1 MDNEKLQNEAINT
14 IRFLSADAVQNANSG
29 HAGLPM
35 GTAAIAYTLYKKHL
49 KFNPLNPDWSDR
61 DRFVL
66 SGGHGSMLLYSLLYL
81 TGYDLSLEE
90 LKNFRR
96 WGSRTPGH
104 PEYGVTPGVEI
115 TTGPLGQGLATA
127 VGMAMAE
134 AHLAAVYNRP
144 GHEIINHYTYVLASD
159 GDLMEGVTSEACSLA
174 GHLRLGKLIVFYDDN
189 RITIDAG
196 LLTFLLLKTA
206 QNSYEAYHWQVL
218 HVQDGNNVEELDAAI
233 EAAKADLRP
242 SIILCRTHIG
252 YGYPTW
258 QDNSAAHSGIPSKEE
273 LEGAKKNLGYPT
285 EPLFYVSEEVL
296 AHYREA
302 VPAGEKLEADWNA
315 KFAAYEQAF
324 PELAAELKRI
334 LAGELPAGWEEKLPV
349 FKPDTKGI
357 PTRSASNKVINAL
370 SGVIPEMM
378 GGSADLTTSNS
389 TLIENTKGFQADQYD
404 GRYIYFGV
412 REHAMGTIMNGLAV
426 HKGVIPFAATF
437 LVFSDYLRPAL
448 RLSALSNLPSIW
460 LFSHDSFNLG
470 EDGPTHQPVEHLT
483 SLRLIP
489 NVVTMR
495 PADAN
500 ETSEAWR
507 TALKRRHA
515 PTVIALSR
523 QPLPVFDREKYNPA
537 SGAQKGAYILGDL
550 GEGKPRLILIASG
563 SEVELIVRAGEQ
575 LASEGIPVR
584 LVSFPSWELF
594 KAQDQ
599 AYRDSVLLPEVKARL
614 MVEAGT
620 SIGFEKWVGPEGDY
634 IAMTALVLPHRT
646 LCCLK
651 NSVSTSRMFS
661 QRAGRCSRN
670 WSIETRTALA
680 SSCWLAAALLFR

>member
-1 MDNEKLQNEAINT
+1 MDKEKLQKDAINT

-49 KFNPLNPDWSDR
+49 KFNPRNPDWSDR

-66 SGGHGSMLLYSLLYL
+66 SGGHGSMLLYSLFYL

-144 GHEIINHYTYVLASD
+144 GHEIINHFTYVLASD

-189 RITIDAG
+189 RITIDGTTDISFTEDRA
-196 LLTFLLLKTA
+196 KR
-206 QNSYEAYHWQVL
+206 YEAYHWQVL

-233 EAAKADLRP
+233 KAAKADSRP
-242 SIILCRTHIG
+242 SIIICRTHIG

-258 QDNSAAHSGIPSKEE
+258 QDNSVAHSGIPSKEE

-296 AHYREA
+296 SHYREA
-302 VPAGEKLEADWNA
+302 VPTGAKLEADWNE
-315 KFAAYEQAF
+315 KFAAYEQAY
-324 PELAAELKRI
+324 PELAAELKR
-334 LAGELPAGWEEKLPV
+334 LLSGELPAGWEEKLPV
-349 FKPDTKGI
+349 FKPDNKGT

-370 SGVIPEMM
+370 AGVIPEMM

-389 TLIENTKGFQADQYD
+389 TLIENTKGFQVDHYD

-426 HKGVIPFAATF
+426 HKGVVPFAATF

-448 RLSALSNLPSIW
+448 RLSALSDLPSIW

-489 NVVTMR
+489 NVVTIR

-515 PTVIALSR
+515 PTAIALSR
-523 QPLPVFDREKYNPA
+523 QPLPVFDREKFNPA
-537 SGAQKGAYILGDL
+537 SGLQKGAYVLADL
-550 GEGKPRLILIASG
+550 GQGAPRLILIASG

-575 LASEGIPVR
+575 LAAEGIPVR

-620 SIGFEKWVGPEGDY
+620 SIGFEKWVGPEGDFV
-634 IAMTALVLPHRT
+634 AMDRFGASAPNAVLFEKFGFN
-646 LCCLK
+646 LNNVLEK
-651 NSVSTSRMFS
+651 SR
-661 QRAGRCSRN
+661 
-670 WSIETRTALA
+670 
-680 SSCWLAAALLFR
+680 ALLAKHA

>member
-49 KFNPLNPDWSDR
+49 KFNPHNPDWSDR

-189 RITIDAG
+189 RITIDGA
-196 LLTFLLLKTA
+196 TDISFTEDRAKR
-206 QNSYEAYHWQVL
+206 YKAYHWQVL
-218 HVQDGNNVEELDAAI
+218 HVQDGNNVEELNAAI

-252 YGYPTW
+252 YGYPSW

-634 IAMTALVLPHRT
+634 IAMDRFGASAPNAVLFEKFGFN
-646 LCCLK
+646 LENVLSK
-651 NSVSTSRMFS
+651 S
-661 QRAGRCSRN
+661 
-670 WSIETRTALA
+670 W
-680 SSCWLAAALLFR
+680 ALLAKLG

>member
-1 MDNEKLQNEAINT
+1 MDKEKLQNEAINT

-49 KFNPLNPDWSDR
+49 KFNPHNPDWSDR

-189 RITIDAG
+189 RITIDGTTDISFTEDRA
-196 LLTFLLLKTA
+196 KR
-206 QNSYEAYHWQVL
+206 YEAYHWQVL

-315 KFAAYEQAF
+315 NFAAYELAF

-334 LAGELPAGWEEKLPV
+334 LAGELPPGWEEKLPV

-489 NVVTMR
+489 NVVTIR

-634 IAMTALVLPHRT
+634 IAMDRFGASAPNAVLFEKFGFN
-646 LCCLK
+646 LENVLSK
-651 NSVSTSRMFS
+651 SR
-661 QRAGRCSRN
+661 
-670 WSIETRTALA
+670 
-680 SSCWLAAALLFR
+680 ALLAKLG

>member
-1 MDNEKLQNEAINT
+1 MDKEKLQNDAINT

-35 GTAAIAYTLYKKHL
+35 GTAAIAYTLFKKHL
-49 KFNPLNPDWSDR
+49 KFNPRNPDWSDR

-66 SGGHGSMLLYSLLYL
+66 SGGHGSMLLYSLFYL
-81 TGYDLSLEE
+81 TGYDLALEE

-104 PEYGVTPGVEI
+104 PEYGVTKGVEI

-189 RITIDAG
+189 RITIDGSTDISFTEDRA
-196 LLTFLLLKTA
+196 KR
-206 QNSYEAYHWQVL
+206 YEAYHWQVL
-218 HVQDGNNVEELDAAI
+218 HVEDGNNVEELDAALR
-233 EAAKADLRP
+233 AAKSDPRP
-242 SIILCRTHIG
+242 SIIICRTHIG

-273 LEGAKKNLGYPT
+273 LEGAKRNLGYPT
-285 EPLFYVSEEVL
+285 EPLFYVSDEVL

-302 VPAGEKLEADWNA
+302 VPAGEKLEAEWNV
-315 KFAAYEQAF
+315 KFAAYEQAY
-324 PELAAELKRI
+324 PELAAELKRV

-349 FKPDTKGI
+349 FKPDVKGT

-370 SGVIPEMM
+370 SAVIPELM

-389 TLIENTKGFQADQYD
+389 TLIENTKSFQADQYD

-412 REHAMGTIMNGLAV
+412 REHAMGAIMHGLAV
-426 HKGVIPFAATF
+426 HKGIVPFAGTF

-448 RLSALSNLPSIW
+448 RLSALSHLPSIW

-489 NVVTMR
+489 NLVTLR

-507 TALKRRHA
+507 IAIQRRHA
-515 PTVIALSR
+515 PTAIALSR
-523 QPLPVFDREKYNPA
+523 QPLPVFDREKFAPA
-537 SGAQKGAYILGDL
+537 SGLQNGAYVLADL

-563 SEVELIVRAGEQ
+563 SEVELIVRTGEQ

-594 KAQDQ
+594 RAKDQ
-599 AYRDSVLLPEVKARL
+599 AYQDSVLLPDVKARL

-620 SIGFEKWVGPEGDY
+620 SIGFEKWVGLEGDF
-634 IAMTALVLPHRT
+634 IAMDRFGASAPNAVLFEKFGFN
-646 LCCLK
+646 LENVLAK
-651 NSVSTSRMFS
+651 SR
-661 QRAGRCSRN
+661 
-670 WSIETRTALA
+670 
-680 SSCWLAAALLFR
+680 ALLAKHG

>member
-1 MDNEKLQNEAINT
+1 MDKEKLQNEAINT

-189 RITIDAG
+189 RITIDGA
-196 LLTFLLLKTA
+196 TDISFTEDRAKR
-206 QNSYEAYHWQVL
+206 YEAYHWQVL

-634 IAMTALVLPHRT
+634 IAMDRFGASAPNAVLFEKFGFN
-646 LCCLK
+646 LENVLSK
-651 NSVSTSRMFS
+651 SR
-661 QRAGRCSRN
+661 
-670 WSIETRTALA
+670 
-680 SSCWLAAALLFR
+680 ALLAKLG

>member
-189 RITIDAG
+189 RITIDGA
-196 LLTFLLLKTA
+196 TDISFTEDRAKR
-206 QNSYEAYHWQVL
+206 YEAYHWQVL

-252 YGYPTW
+252 YGYPSW

-634 IAMTALVLPHRT
+634 IAMDRFGASAPNAVLFEKFGFN
-646 LCCLK
+646 LENVLSK
-651 NSVSTSRMFS
+651 SR
-661 QRAGRCSRN
+661 
-670 WSIETRTALA
+670 
-680 SSCWLAAALLFR
+680 ALLAKLG

>member
-1 MDNEKLQNEAINT
+1 MDKEKLQKDAINT

-49 KFNPLNPDWSDR
+49 KFNPRNPDWSDR

-66 SGGHGSMLLYSLLYL
+66 SGGHGSMLLYSLFYL

-144 GHEIINHYTYVLASD
+144 GHEIINHFTYVLASD

-189 RITIDAG
+189 RITIDGTTDISFTEDRA
-196 LLTFLLLKTA
+196 KR
-206 QNSYEAYHWQVL
+206 YEAYHWQVL

-233 EAAKADLRP
+233 KAAKADSRP
-242 SIILCRTHIG
+242 SIIICRTHIG

-258 QDNSAAHSGIPSKEE
+258 QDNSVAHSGIPSKEE

-296 AHYREA
+296 THYREA
-302 VPAGEKLEADWNA
+302 VPTGAKLEADWNE
-315 KFAAYEQAF
+315 KFAAYEQAY
-324 PELAAELKRI
+324 PELAAELKR
-334 LAGELPAGWEEKLPV
+334 LLSGELPAGWEEKLPV
-349 FKPDTKGI
+349 FKPDNKGT

-370 SGVIPEMM
+370 AGVIPEMM

-389 TLIENTKGFQADQYD
+389 TLIENTKGFQVDHYD

-426 HKGVIPFAATF
+426 HKGVVPFAATF

-448 RLSALSNLPSIW
+448 RLSALSDLPSIW

-489 NVVTMR
+489 NVVTIR

-523 QPLPVFDREKYNPA
+523 QPLPVFDREKFNPA
-537 SGAQKGAYILGDL
+537 SGLQKGAYVLADL
-550 GEGKPRLILIASG
+550 GQGAPRLILIASG

-575 LASEGIPVR
+575 LAAEGIPVR

-620 SIGFEKWVGPEGDY
+620 SIGFEKWVGPEGDFV
-634 IAMTALVLPHRT
+634 AMDRFGASAPNAVLFEKFGFN
-646 LCCLK
+646 LNNVLEK
-651 NSVSTSRMFS
+651 SR
-661 QRAGRCSRN
+661 
-670 WSIETRTALA
+670 
-680 SSCWLAAALLFR
+680 ALLAKHA

>member
-1 MDNEKLQNEAINT
+1 MDKEKLQKDAINT

-29 HAGLPM
+29 HSGLPM

-49 KFNPLNPDWSDR
+49 KFNPRNPEWSDR

-66 SGGHGSMLLYSLLYL
+66 SGGHGSMLLYSLFYL
-81 TGYDLSLEE
+81 TGYDLSLDE

-159 GDLMEGVTSEACSLA
+159 GDLMEGVTSEAGSLA

-189 RITIDAG
+189 RITIDGTTDISFTEDRA
-196 LLTFLLLKTA
+196 KR
-206 QNSYEAYHWQVL
+206 YEAYHWHVL
-218 HVQDGNNVEELDAAI
+218 RVQDGNNVEELDAAVK
-233 EAAKADLRP
+233 AAKAAPRP
-242 SIILCRTHIG
+242 SIIICRTHIG
-252 YGYPTW
+252 FGYPTW

-285 EPLFYVSEEVL
+285 EPLFYVSDEVL

-315 KFAAYEQAF
+315 RFAAYEQAH

-334 LAGELPAGWEEKLPV
+334 LSGELPAGWEEKLPV
-349 FKPDTKGI
+349 FKPDLKGT

-389 TLIENTKGFQADQYD
+389 TLIENTKSFQADQYD
-404 GRYIYFGV
+404 GRYIHFGV
-412 REHAMGTIMNGLAV
+412 REHAMGTILNGLAV
-426 HKGVIPFAATF
+426 HKGVVPFAATF

-448 RLSALSNLPSIW
+448 RISALSDLPSIW

-489 NVVTMR
+489 NVVTIR

-507 TALKRRHA
+507 IALKRRHA

-523 QPLPVFDREKYNPA
+523 QALPVFDREKFNPA
-537 SGAQKGAYILGDL
+537 SGAQKGAYVLGDL

-575 LASEGIPVR
+575 LAAEGVPIR

-620 SIGFEKWVGPEGDY
+620 SIGFDKWVGPEGDY
-634 IAMTALVLPHRT
+634 LSLIH
-646 LCCLK
+646 
-651 NSVSTSRMFS
+651 
-661 QRAGRCSRN
+661 
-670 WSIETRTALA
+670 I
-680 SSCWLAAALLFR
+680 

>member
-1 MDNEKLQNEAINT
+1 MDKEKLQNEAINT

-49 KFNPLNPDWSDR
+49 KFNPHNPDWSDR

-189 RITIDAG
+189 RITIDGA
-196 LLTFLLLKTA
+196 TDISFTEDRAKR
-206 QNSYEAYHWQVL
+206 YEAYHWQVL

-334 LAGELPAGWEEKLPV
+334 LAGELPAEWEEKLPV

-489 NVVTMR
+489 NVVTIR

-550 GEGKPRLILIASG
+550 GEGKSRLILIASG

-634 IAMTALVLPHRT
+634 IAMDRFGASAPNAVLFEKFGFN
-646 LCCLK
+646 LENVLSK
-651 NSVSTSRMFS
+651 SR
-661 QRAGRCSRN
+661 
-670 WSIETRTALA
+670 
-680 SSCWLAAALLFR
+680 ALLAKLG

>member
-1 MDNEKLQNEAINT
+1 MDKEKLQKDAINT

-49 KFNPLNPDWSDR
+49 KFNPRNPDWSDR

-66 SGGHGSMLLYSLLYL
+66 SGGHGSMLLYSLFYL

-144 GHEIINHYTYVLASD
+144 GHEIINHFTYVLASD

-189 RITIDAG
+189 RITIDGTTDISFTEDRA
-196 LLTFLLLKTA
+196 KR
-206 QNSYEAYHWQVL
+206 YEAYHWQVL

-233 EAAKADLRP
+233 KAAKADSRP
-242 SIILCRTHIG
+242 SIIICRTHIG

-258 QDNSAAHSGIPSKEE
+258 QDNSVAHSGIPSKEE

-296 AHYREA
+296 THYREA
-302 VPAGEKLEADWNA
+302 VPTGAKLEADWNE
-315 KFAAYEQAF
+315 KFAAYEQAY
-324 PELAAELKRI
+324 PELAAELKR
-334 LAGELPAGWEEKLPV
+334 LLSGELPAGWEEKLPV
-349 FKPDTKGI
+349 FKPDNKGT

-370 SGVIPEMM
+370 ASVIPEMM

-389 TLIENTKGFQADQYD
+389 TLIENTKGFQVDHYD

-426 HKGVIPFAATF
+426 HKGVVPFAATF

-448 RLSALSNLPSIW
+448 RLSALSDLPSIW

-489 NVVTMR
+489 NVVTIR

-515 PTVIALSR
+515 PTAIALSR
-523 QPLPVFDREKYNPA
+523 QPLPVFDREKFNPA
-537 SGAQKGAYILGDL
+537 SGLQKGAYVLADL
-550 GEGKPRLILIASG
+550 GQGAPRLILIASG

-575 LASEGIPVR
+575 LAAEGIPVR

-620 SIGFEKWVGPEGDY
+620 SIGFEKWVGPEGDFV
-634 IAMTALVLPHRT
+634 AMDRFGASAPNAVLFEKFGFN
-646 LCCLK
+646 LNNVLEK
-651 NSVSTSRMFS
+651 SR
-661 QRAGRCSRN
+661 
-670 WSIETRTALA
+670 
-680 SSCWLAAALLFR
+680 ALLAKHA

>member
-1 MDNEKLQNEAINT
+1 MDKEKLQNEAINT

-189 RITIDAG
+189 RITIDGA
-196 LLTFLLLKTA
+196 TDISFTEDRAKR
-206 QNSYEAYHWQVL
+206 YKAYHWQVL
-218 HVQDGNNVEELDAAI
+218 HVQDGNNVEELNAAI

-252 YGYPTW
+252 YGYPSW

-634 IAMTALVLPHRT
+634 IAMDRFGASAPNAVLFEKFGFN
-646 LCCLK
+646 LENVLSK
-651 NSVSTSRMFS
+651 SR
-661 QRAGRCSRN
+661 
-670 WSIETRTALA
+670 
-680 SSCWLAAALLFR
+680 ALLAKLG

>member
-1 MDNEKLQNEAINT
+1 MDKEKLQKDAINT

-49 KFNPLNPDWSDR
+49 KFNPRNPDWSDR

-66 SGGHGSMLLYSLLYL
+66 SGGHGSMLLYSLFYL

-144 GHEIINHYTYVLASD
+144 GHEIINHFTYVLASD

-189 RITIDAG
+189 RITIDGTTDISFTEDRA
-196 LLTFLLLKTA
+196 KR
-206 QNSYEAYHWQVL
+206 YEAYHWQVL

-233 EAAKADLRP
+233 KAAKADSRP
-242 SIILCRTHIG
+242 SIIICRTHIG

-258 QDNSAAHSGIPSKEE
+258 QDNSVAHSGIPSKEE

-296 AHYREA
+296 SHYREA
-302 VPAGEKLEADWNA
+302 VPTGAKLEADWNE
-315 KFAAYEQAF
+315 KFAAYEQAY
-324 PELAAELKRI
+324 PELAAELKR
-334 LAGELPAGWEEKLPV
+334 LLSGELPAGWEEKLPV
-349 FKPDTKGI
+349 FKPDNKGT

-370 SGVIPEMM
+370 AGVIPEMM

-389 TLIENTKGFQADQYD
+389 TLIENTKGFQVDHYD

-426 HKGVIPFAATF
+426 HKGVVPFAATF

-448 RLSALSNLPSIW
+448 RLSALSDLPSIW

-489 NVVTMR
+489 NVVTIR

-523 QPLPVFDREKYNPA
+523 QPLPVFDREKFNPA
-537 SGAQKGAYILGDL
+537 SGLQKGAYVLADL
-550 GEGKPRLILIASG
+550 GQGAPRLILIASG

-575 LASEGIPVR
+575 LAAEGIPVR

-620 SIGFEKWVGPEGDY
+620 SIGFEKWVGPEGDFV
-634 IAMTALVLPHRT
+634 AMDRFGASAPNAVLFEKFGFN
-646 LCCLK
+646 LNNVLEK
-651 NSVSTSRMFS
+651 SR
-661 QRAGRCSRN
+661 
-670 WSIETRTALA
+670 
-680 SSCWLAAALLFR
+680 ALLAKHA

>member
-49 KFNPLNPDWSDR
+49 KFNPHNPDWSDR

-189 RITIDAG
+189 RITIDGA
-196 LLTFLLLKTA
+196 TDISFTEDRAKR
-206 QNSYEAYHWQVL
+206 YKAYHWQVL
-218 HVQDGNNVEELDAAI
+218 HVQDGNNVEELNAAI

-252 YGYPTW
+252 YGYPSW

-334 LAGELPAGWEEKLPV
+334 LAGELPPGWEDKLPV
-349 FKPDTKGI
+349 FKPDTKGT

-634 IAMTALVLPHRT
+634 IAMDRFGASAPNAVLFEKFGFN
-646 LCCLK
+646 LENVLSK
-651 NSVSTSRMFS
+651 S
-661 QRAGRCSRN
+661 
-670 WSIETRTALA
+670 W
-680 SSCWLAAALLFR
+680 ALLAKLG

>member
-1 MDNEKLQNEAINT
+1 MDAKKLQNDAVNT

-49 KFNPLNPDWSDR
+49 KFNPHNPEWPDR

-66 SGGHGSMLLYSLLYL
+66 SGGHGSMLLYSLFYL
-81 TGYDLSLEE
+81 TGYDLTLEE

-104 PEYGVTPGVEI
+104 PEYGITPGVEI

-189 RITIDAG
+189 RITIDGSTDISFTEDRA
-196 LLTFLLLKTA
+196 KR
-206 QNSYEAYHWQVL
+206 YEAYHWQVL
-218 HVQDGNNVEELDAAI
+218 HVRDGNDIDELDAAVK
-233 EAAKADLRP
+233 AAQADPRP
-242 SIILCRTHIG
+242 SIIICRTHIG

-273 LEGAKKNLGYPT
+273 LEGAKKKLGYPT

-302 VPAGEKLEADWNA
+302 VPAGDKLEADWNA
-315 KFAAYEQAF
+315 RFAAYEQAY
-324 PELAAELKRI
+324 PELAAKLKRV
-334 LAGELPAGWEEKLPV
+334 LSGALPLGWEEKLPV
-349 FKPDTKGI
+349 FETSAKGM
-357 PTRSASNKVINAL
+357 PTRSASNQVINAL
-370 SGVIPEMM
+370 AGVIPELM

-389 TLIENTKGFQADQYD
+389 TFIENTKGFQADHYD

-412 REHAMGTIMNGLAV
+412 REHAMGAIMNGLAV
-426 HKGVIPFAATF
+426 HKGVVPFAATF

-448 RLSALSNLPSIW
+448 RLSALSDLPSIW

-489 NVVTMR
+489 NLVTLR

-507 TALKRRHA
+507 IALERRHA
-515 PTVIALSR
+515 PTAIALSR
-523 QPLPVFDREKYNPA
+523 QNLPILDRTKFHSA
-537 SGAQKGAYILGDL
+537 SGTQKGAYVLGDL

-614 MVEAGT
+614 MVEAAT
-620 SIGFEKWVGPEGDY
+620 SIGFEKWVGPEGDC
-634 IAMTALVLPHRT
+634 IAMDRFGASAPNAVLFGKFGFS
-646 LCCLK
+646 LENVLEK
-651 NSVSTSRMFS
+651 SR
-661 QRAGRCSRN
+661 
-670 WSIETRTALA
+670 
-680 SSCWLAAALLFR
+680 ALLAKHG

>member
-49 KFNPLNPDWSDR
+49 KFNPHNPDWSDR

-189 RITIDAG
+189 RITIDGA
-196 LLTFLLLKTA
+196 TDISFTEDRAKR
-206 QNSYEAYHWQVL
+206 YEAYHWQVL

-412 REHAMGTIMNGLAV
+412 REHAMGAIMNGLAV

-489 NVVTMR
+489 NVVTIR

-507 TALKRRHA
+507 TALKRHHA

-634 IAMTALVLPHRT
+634 IAMDRFGASAPNAVLFEKFGFN
-646 LCCLK
+646 LENVLSK
-651 NSVSTSRMFS
+651 SR
-661 QRAGRCSRN
+661 
-670 WSIETRTALA
+670 
-680 SSCWLAAALLFR
+680 ALLAKLG

>member
-1 MDNEKLQNEAINT
+1 MDKEKLQKDAINT

-49 KFNPLNPDWSDR
+49 KFNPRNPDWSDR

-66 SGGHGSMLLYSLLYL
+66 SGGHGSMLLYSLFYL

-144 GHEIINHYTYVLASD
+144 GHEIINHFTYVLASD

-189 RITIDAG
+189 RITIDGTTDISFTEDRA
-196 LLTFLLLKTA
+196 KR
-206 QNSYEAYHWQVL
+206 YEAYHWQVL

-233 EAAKADLRP
+233 KAAKADSRP
-242 SIILCRTHIG
+242 SIIICRTHIG

-258 QDNSAAHSGIPSKEE
+258 QDNSVAHSGIPSKEE

-296 AHYREA
+296 SHYREA
-302 VPAGEKLEADWNA
+302 VPTGAKLEADWNE
-315 KFAAYEQAF
+315 KFAAYEQAY
-324 PELAAELKRI
+324 PELAAELKR
-334 LAGELPAGWEEKLPV
+334 LLSGELPAGWEEKLPV
-349 FKPDTKGI
+349 FKPDNKGT

-370 SGVIPEMM
+370 AGVIPEMM

-389 TLIENTKGFQADQYD
+389 TLIENTKGFQVDHYD

-426 HKGVIPFAATF
+426 HKGVVPFAATF

-448 RLSALSNLPSIW
+448 RLSALSDLPSIW

-489 NVVTMR
+489 NVVTIR

-515 PTVIALSR
+515 PTAIALSR
-523 QPLPVFDREKYNPA
+523 QPLPVFDREKFNPA
-537 SGAQKGAYILGDL
+537 SGLQKGAYVLADL
-550 GEGKPRLILIASG
+550 GQGAPRLILIASG

-575 LASEGIPVR
+575 LAAEGIPVR

-620 SIGFEKWVGPEGDY
+620 SIGFEKWVGPEGDF
-634 IAMTALVLPHRT
+634 IAMDRFGASAPNAVLFEKFGFN
-646 LCCLK
+646 LNNVLEK
-651 NSVSTSRMFS
+651 SR
-661 QRAGRCSRN
+661 
-670 WSIETRTALA
+670 
-680 SSCWLAAALLFR
+680 ALLAKHA

>member
-1 MDNEKLQNEAINT
+1 
-14 IRFLSADAVQNANSG
+14 
-29 HAGLPM
+29 
-35 GTAAIAYTLYKKHL
+35 
-49 KFNPLNPDWSDR
+49 
-61 DRFVL
+61 
-66 SGGHGSMLLYSLLYL
+66 MLLYSLFYL
-81 TGYDLSLEE
+81 TGYDLALEE

-104 PEYGVTPGVEI
+104 PEYGVTKGVEI

-189 RITIDAG
+189 RITIDGSTDISFTEDRA
-196 LLTFLLLKTA
+196 KR
-206 QNSYEAYHWQVL
+206 YEAYHWQVL
-218 HVQDGNNVEELDAAI
+218 HVEDGNNVEELDAALR
-233 EAAKADLRP
+233 AAKSDPRP
-242 SIILCRTHIG
+242 SIIICRTHIG

-273 LEGAKKNLGYPT
+273 LEGAKRNLGYPT
-285 EPLFYVSEEVL
+285 EPLFYVSDEVL

-302 VPAGEKLEADWNA
+302 VPAGEKLEAEWNV
-315 KFAAYEQAF
+315 KFAAYEQAY
-324 PELAAELKRI
+324 PELAAELKRV

-349 FKPDTKGI
+349 FKPDVKGT

-370 SGVIPEMM
+370 SAVIPELM

-389 TLIENTKGFQADQYD
+389 TLIENTKSFQADQYD

-412 REHAMGTIMNGLAV
+412 REHAMGAIMNGLAV
-426 HKGVIPFAATF
+426 HKGIVPFAGTF

-448 RLSALSNLPSIW
+448 RLSALSHLPSIW

-489 NVVTMR
+489 NLVTLR

-507 TALKRRHA
+507 IAIQRRHA
-515 PTVIALSR
+515 PTAIALSR
-523 QPLPVFDREKYNPA
+523 QPLPVFDREKFAPA
-537 SGAQKGAYILGDL
+537 SGLQNGAYVLADL

-563 SEVELIVRAGEQ
+563 SEVELIVRTGEQ

-594 KAQDQ
+594 RAKDQ
-599 AYRDSVLLPEVKARL
+599 AYQDSVLLPDVKARL

-620 SIGFEKWVGPEGDY
+620 SIGFEKWVGLEGDF
-634 IAMTALVLPHRT
+634 IAMDRFGASAPNAVLFEKFGFN
-646 LCCLK
+646 LENVLAK
-651 NSVSTSRMFS
+651 SR
-661 QRAGRCSRN
+661 
-670 WSIETRTALA
+670 
-680 SSCWLAAALLFR
+680 ALLAKHG

>member
-189 RITIDAG
+189 RITIDGA
-196 LLTFLLLKTA
+196 TDISFTEDRAKR
-206 QNSYEAYHWQVL
+206 YEAYHWQVL

-634 IAMTALVLPHRT
+634 IAMDRFGASAPNAVLFEKFGFN
-646 LCCLK
+646 LENVLSK
-651 NSVSTSRMFS
+651 SR
-661 QRAGRCSRN
+661 
-670 WSIETRTALA
+670 
-680 SSCWLAAALLFR
+680 ALLAKLG

>member
-1 MDNEKLQNEAINT
+1 MDKEKLQKDAINT

-29 HAGLPM
+29 HSGLPM

-49 KFNPLNPDWSDR
+49 KFNPRNPDWSDR

-66 SGGHGSMLLYSLLYL
+66 SGGHGSMLLYSLFYL
-81 TGYDLSLEE
+81 TGYDLSLDE

-159 GDLMEGVTSEACSLA
+159 GDLMEGVTSEAGSLA

-189 RITIDAG
+189 RITIDGTTDISFTEDRA
-196 LLTFLLLKTA
+196 KR
-206 QNSYEAYHWQVL
+206 YEAYHWHVL
-218 HVQDGNNVEELDAAI
+218 RVQDGNNVEELDAAVK
-233 EAAKADLRP
+233 AAKAAPRP
-242 SIILCRTHIG
+242 SIIICRTHIG
-252 YGYPTW
+252 FGYPTW

-285 EPLFYVSEEVL
+285 EPLFYVSDEVL

-315 KFAAYEQAF
+315 RFAAYEQAH

-334 LAGELPAGWEEKLPV
+334 LSGELPAGWEEKLPV
-349 FKPDTKGI
+349 FKPDLKGT

-389 TLIENTKGFQADQYD
+389 TLIENTKSFQADQYD
-404 GRYIYFGV
+404 GRYIHFGV
-412 REHAMGTIMNGLAV
+412 REHAMGTILNGLAV
-426 HKGVIPFAATF
+426 HKGVVPFAATF

-448 RLSALSNLPSIW
+448 RISALSDLPSIW

-489 NVVTMR
+489 NVVTIR

-507 TALKRRHA
+507 IALKRRHA

-523 QPLPVFDREKYNPA
+523 QALPVFDREKYKPA
-537 SGAQKGAYILGDL
+537 SGAQKGAYVLGDL

-575 LASEGIPVR
+575 LAAEGVPVR

-620 SIGFEKWVGPEGDY
+620 SIGFDKWVGPEGDY
-634 IAMTALVLPHRT
+634 IAMDHFGASAPNAVLFEKFGFN
-646 LCCLK
+646 LGNVLEK
-651 NSVSTSRMFS
+651 SR
-661 QRAGRCSRN
+661 
-670 WSIETRTALA
+670 
-680 SSCWLAAALLFR
+680 ALLAKHG

>member
-1 MDNEKLQNEAINT
+1 MDKEKLQKDAINT

-49 KFNPLNPDWSDR
+49 KFNPRNPDWSDR

-66 SGGHGSMLLYSLLYL
+66 SGGHGSMLLYSLFYL

-144 GHEIINHYTYVLASD
+144 GHEIINHFTYVLASD

-189 RITIDAG
+189 RITIDGTTDISFTEDRA
-196 LLTFLLLKTA
+196 KR
-206 QNSYEAYHWQVL
+206 YEAYHWQVL

-233 EAAKADLRP
+233 KAAKADSRP
-242 SIILCRTHIG
+242 SIIICRTHIG

-258 QDNSAAHSGIPSKEE
+258 QDNSVAHSGIPSKEE

-296 AHYREA
+296 THYREA
-302 VPAGEKLEADWNA
+302 VPTGAKLEADWNE
-315 KFAAYEQAF
+315 KFAAYEQAY
-324 PELAAELKRI
+324 PELAAELKR
-334 LAGELPAGWEEKLPV
+334 LLSGELPAGWEEKLPV
-349 FKPDTKGI
+349 FKPDNKGT

-370 SGVIPEMM
+370 AGVIPEMM

-389 TLIENTKGFQADQYD
+389 TLIENTKGFQVDHYD

-426 HKGVIPFAATF
+426 HKGVVPFAATF

-448 RLSALSNLPSIW
+448 RLSALSDLPSIW

-489 NVVTMR
+489 NVVTIR

-515 PTVIALSR
+515 PTAIALSR
-523 QPLPVFDREKYNPA
+523 QPLPVFDREKFNPA
-537 SGAQKGAYILGDL
+537 SGLQKGAYVLADL
-550 GEGKPRLILIASG
+550 GQGAPRLILIASG

-575 LASEGIPVR
+575 LAAEGIPVR

-620 SIGFEKWVGPEGDY
+620 SIGFEKWVGPEGDFV
-634 IAMTALVLPHRT
+634 AMDRFGASAPNAVLFEKFGFN
-646 LCCLK
+646 LNNVLEK
-651 NSVSTSRMFS
+651 SR
-661 QRAGRCSRN
+661 
-670 WSIETRTALA
+670 
-680 SSCWLAAALLFR
+680 ALLAKHA

>member
-49 KFNPLNPDWSDR
+49 KFNPHNPDWSDR

-144 GHEIINHYTYVLASD
+144 GHEIINHYTYDLASD
-159 GDLMEGVTSEACSLA
+159 GDLMEGVTSAACSLA

-189 RITIDAG
+189 RITIDGA
-196 LLTFLLLKTA
+196 TDISFTEDRAKR
-206 QNSYEAYHWQVL
+206 YEAYHWQVL

-634 IAMTALVLPHRT
+634 IAMDRFGASAPNAVLFEKFGFN
-646 LCCLK
+646 LENVLSK
-651 NSVSTSRMFS
+651 SR
-661 QRAGRCSRN
+661 
-670 WSIETRTALA
+670 
-680 SSCWLAAALLFR
+680 ALLAKLG

>member
-49 KFNPLNPDWSDR
+49 KFNPHNPDWSDR

-189 RITIDAG
+189 RITIDGA
-196 LLTFLLLKTA
+196 TDISFTEDRAKR
-206 QNSYEAYHWQVL
+206 YEAYHWQVL

-412 REHAMGTIMNGLAV
+412 REHAMGAIMNGLAV

-489 NVVTMR
+489 NVVTIR

-507 TALKRRHA
+507 TALKRRYA

-550 GEGKPRLILIASG
+550 GEGKPRLILISSG

-634 IAMTALVLPHRT
+634 IAMDRFGASAPNAVLFEKFGFN
-646 LCCLK
+646 LENVLSK
-651 NSVSTSRMFS
+651 SR
-661 QRAGRCSRN
+661 
-670 WSIETRTALA
+670 
-680 SSCWLAAALLFR
+680 ALLAKLG

>member
-189 RITIDAG
+189 RITIDGA
-196 LLTFLLLKTA
+196 TDISFTEDRAKR
-206 QNSYEAYHWQVL
+206 YEAYHWQVL

-489 NVVTMR
+489 NVVTIR

-634 IAMTALVLPHRT
+634 IAMDRFGASAPNAVLFEKFGFN
-646 LCCLK
+646 LENVLSK
-651 NSVSTSRMFS
+651 SR
-661 QRAGRCSRN
+661 
-670 WSIETRTALA
+670 
-680 SSCWLAAALLFR
+680 ALLAKLG

>member
-1 MDNEKLQNEAINT
+1 MDKEKLQNDAINT

-35 GTAAIAYTLYKKHL
+35 GTAAIAYTLFKKHL
-49 KFNPLNPDWSDR
+49 KFNPRNPDWSDR

-66 SGGHGSMLLYSLLYL
+66 SGGHGSMLLYSLFYL
-81 TGYDLSLEE
+81 TGYDLALEE

-104 PEYGVTPGVEI
+104 PEYGVTKGVEI

-189 RITIDAG
+189 RITIDGSTDISFTEDRA
-196 LLTFLLLKTA
+196 KR
-206 QNSYEAYHWQVL
+206 YEAYHWQVL
-218 HVQDGNNVEELDAAI
+218 HVEDGNNVEELDAALR
-233 EAAKADLRP
+233 AAKSDPRP
-242 SIILCRTHIG
+242 SIIICRTHIG

-273 LEGAKKNLGYPT
+273 LEGAKRNLGYPT
-285 EPLFYVSEEVL
+285 EPLFYVSDEVL

-302 VPAGEKLEADWNA
+302 VPAGEKLEAEWNV
-315 KFAAYEQAF
+315 KFAAYEQAY
-324 PELAAELKRI
+324 PELAAELKRV

-349 FKPDTKGI
+349 FKPDVKGT

-370 SGVIPEMM
+370 SAVIPELM

-389 TLIENTKGFQADQYD
+389 TLIENTKSFQADQYD

-412 REHAMGTIMNGLAV
+412 REHAMGAIMNGLAV
-426 HKGVIPFAATF
+426 HKGIVPFAGTF

-448 RLSALSNLPSIW
+448 RLSALSHLPSIW

-489 NVVTMR
+489 NLVTLR

-507 TALKRRHA
+507 IAIQRRHA
-515 PTVIALSR
+515 PTAIALSR
-523 QPLPVFDREKYNPA
+523 QPLPVFDREKFAPA
-537 SGAQKGAYILGDL
+537 SGLQNGAYVLADL

-594 KAQDQ
+594 RAKDQ
-599 AYRDSVLLPEVKARL
+599 AYQDSVLLPDVKARL

-620 SIGFEKWVGPEGDY
+620 SIGFEKWVGLEGDF
-634 IAMTALVLPHRT
+634 IAMDRFGASAPNAVLFEKFGFN
-646 LCCLK
+646 LENVLAK
-651 NSVSTSRMFS
+651 SR
-661 QRAGRCSRN
+661 
-670 WSIETRTALA
+670 
-680 SSCWLAAALLFR
+680 ALLAKHG

>member
-189 RITIDAG
+189 RITIDGA
-196 LLTFLLLKTA
+196 TDISFTEDRAKR
-206 QNSYEAYHWQVL
+206 YEAYHWQVL

-426 HKGVIPFAATF
+426 HKGVVPFAATF

-489 NVVTMR
+489 NVVTIR

-594 KAQDQ
+594 KAQNQ

-634 IAMTALVLPHRT
+634 IAMDRFGASAPNAVLFEKFGFN
-646 LCCLK
+646 LENVLSK
-651 NSVSTSRMFS
+651 SR
-661 QRAGRCSRN
+661 
-670 WSIETRTALA
+670 
-680 SSCWLAAALLFR
+680 ALLAKLG

>member
-1 MDNEKLQNEAINT
+1 
-14 IRFLSADAVQNANSG
+14 
-29 HAGLPM
+29 
-35 GTAAIAYTLYKKHL
+35 
-49 KFNPLNPDWSDR
+49 
-61 DRFVL
+61 
-66 SGGHGSMLLYSLLYL
+66 MLLYSLFYL

-104 PEYGVTPGVEI
+104 PEYGVTKGVEI

-189 RITIDAG
+189 RITIDGSTDISFTEDRA
-196 LLTFLLLKTA
+196 KR
-206 QNSYEAYHWQVL
+206 YEAYHWQVL
-218 HVQDGNNVEELDAAI
+218 HVEDGNNVEELDAALR
-233 EAAKADLRP
+233 AAKSDPRP
-242 SIILCRTHIG
+242 SIIICRTHIG

-273 LEGAKKNLGYPT
+273 LEGAKRNLGYPT
-285 EPLFYVSEEVL
+285 EPLFYVSDEVL

-302 VPAGEKLEADWNA
+302 VPAGEKLEAEWNV
-315 KFAAYEQAF
+315 KFAAYEQAY
-324 PELAAELKRI
+324 PELAAELKRV

-349 FKPDTKGI
+349 FKPDVKGT

-370 SGVIPEMM
+370 SAVIPELM

-389 TLIENTKGFQADQYD
+389 TLIENTKSFQADQYD

-412 REHAMGTIMNGLAV
+412 REHAMGAIMNGLAV
-426 HKGVIPFAATF
+426 HKGIVPFAGTF

-448 RLSALSNLPSIW
+448 RLSALSHLPSIW

-489 NVVTMR
+489 NLVTLR

-507 TALKRRHA
+507 IAIQRRHA
-515 PTVIALSR
+515 PTAIALSR
-523 QPLPVFDREKYNPA
+523 QPLPVFDREKFAPA
-537 SGAQKGAYILGDL
+537 SGLQNGAYVLADL

-594 KAQDQ
+594 RAKDQ
-599 AYRDSVLLPEVKARL
+599 AYQDSVLLPDVKARL

-620 SIGFEKWVGPEGDY
+620 SIGFEKWVGLEGDF
-634 IAMTALVLPHRT
+634 IAMDRFGASAPNAVLFEKFGFN
-646 LCCLK
+646 LENVLAK
-651 NSVSTSRMFS
+651 SR
-661 QRAGRCSRN
+661 
-670 WSIETRTALA
+670 
-680 SSCWLAAALLFR
+680 ALLAKHG

>member
-189 RITIDAG
+189 RITIDGA
-196 LLTFLLLKTA
+196 TDISFTEDRAKR
-206 QNSYEAYHWQVL
+206 YEAYHWQVL

-412 REHAMGTIMNGLAV
+412 REHAMGTIVNGLAV

-634 IAMTALVLPHRT
+634 IAMDRFGASAPNAVLFEKFGFN
-646 LCCLK
+646 LENVLSK
-651 NSVSTSRMFS
+651 SR
-661 QRAGRCSRN
+661 
-670 WSIETRTALA
+670 
-680 SSCWLAAALLFR
+680 ALLAKLG

>member
-1 MDNEKLQNEAINT
+1 MTNIDLEKALNT
-14 IRFLSADAVQNANSG
+14 IRFLSADGVQKANSG
-29 HAGLPM
+29 HTGLPM
-35 GTAAIAYTLYKKHL
+35 GAAALAYTLFMRHMKY
-49 KFNPLNPDWSDR
+49 NPSDPSWSNR

-189 RITIDAG
+189 RITIDGA
-196 LLTFLLLKTA
+196 TDISFTEDRAKR
-206 QNSYEAYHWQVL
+206 YEAYHWQVL

-634 IAMTALVLPHRT
+634 IAMDRFGASAPNAVLFEKFGFN
-646 LCCLK
+646 LENVLSK
-651 NSVSTSRMFS
+651 SR
-661 QRAGRCSRN
+661 
-670 WSIETRTALA
+670 
-680 SSCWLAAALLFR
+680 ALLAKLG

>member
-1 MDNEKLQNEAINT
+1 MDKEKLQKDAINT

-49 KFNPLNPDWSDR
+49 KFNPRNPDWSDR

-66 SGGHGSMLLYSLLYL
+66 SGGHGSMLLYSLFYL

-144 GHEIINHYTYVLASD
+144 GHEIINHFTYVLASD

-189 RITIDAG
+189 RITIDGTTDISFTEDRA
-196 LLTFLLLKTA
+196 KR
-206 QNSYEAYHWQVL
+206 YEAYHWQVL
-218 HVQDGNNVEELDAAI
+218 HVHDGNNVEELDAAI
-233 EAAKADLRP
+233 KAAKADSRP
-242 SIILCRTHIG
+242 SIIICRTHIG

-258 QDNSAAHSGIPSKEE
+258 QDNSVAHSGIPSKEE

-296 AHYREA
+296 THYREA
-302 VPAGEKLEADWNA
+302 VPTGAKLEADWNE
-315 KFAAYEQAF
+315 KFAAYEQAY
-324 PELAAELKRI
+324 PELAAELKR
-334 LAGELPAGWEEKLPV
+334 LLSGELPAGWEEKLPV
-349 FKPDTKGI
+349 FKPDNKGT

-370 SGVIPEMM
+370 AGVIPEMM

-389 TLIENTKGFQADQYD
+389 TLIENTKGFQVDHYD

-426 HKGVIPFAATF
+426 HKGVVPFAATF

-448 RLSALSNLPSIW
+448 RLSALSDLPSIW

-489 NVVTMR
+489 NVVTIR

-515 PTVIALSR
+515 PTAIALSR
-523 QPLPVFDREKYNPA
+523 QPLPVFDREKFNPA
-537 SGAQKGAYILGDL
+537 SGLQKGAYVLADL
-550 GEGKPRLILIASG
+550 GQGAPRLILIASG

-575 LASEGIPVR
+575 LAAEGIPVR

-620 SIGFEKWVGPEGDY
+620 SIGFEKWVGPEGDFV
-634 IAMTALVLPHRT
+634 AMDRFGASAPNAVLFEKFGFN
-646 LCCLK
+646 LNNVLEK
-651 NSVSTSRMFS
+651 SR
-661 QRAGRCSRN
+661 
-670 WSIETRTALA
+670 
-680 SSCWLAAALLFR
+680 ALLAKHA

>member
-49 KFNPLNPDWSDR
+49 KFNPHNPDWSDR

-189 RITIDAG
+189 RITIDGTTDISFTEDRA
-196 LLTFLLLKTA
+196 KR
-206 QNSYEAYHWQVL
+206 YEAYHWQVL

-412 REHAMGTIMNGLAV
+412 REHAMGAIMNGLAV

-523 QPLPVFDREKYNPA
+523 QPLLVFDREKYNPA

-550 GEGKPRLILIASG
+550 GEGKPLLILIASG

-634 IAMTALVLPHRT
+634 IAMDRFGASAPNAVLFEKFGFN
-646 LCCLK
+646 LENVLSK
-651 NSVSTSRMFS
+651 SR
-661 QRAGRCSRN
+661 
-670 WSIETRTALA
+670 
-680 SSCWLAAALLFR
+680 ALLAKLG